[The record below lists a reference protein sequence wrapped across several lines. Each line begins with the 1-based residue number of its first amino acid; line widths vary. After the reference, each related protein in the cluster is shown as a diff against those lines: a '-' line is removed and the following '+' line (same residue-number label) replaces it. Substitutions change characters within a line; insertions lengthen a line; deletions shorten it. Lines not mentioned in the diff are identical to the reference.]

1 MIDSIKKHYPEY
13 LMEAVELGIFMISAG
28 VSVSLLEHDGFI
40 FKKMIP
46 SQQIRLMIIGI
57 AMGITAVALI
67 NSKIGKRSGAHMNPA
82 LTLAFFRLGKIKLW
96 DAVFYILF
104 QFIGGIVGIYIVYFI
119 FGKAFANPPVN
130 YVITVP
136 ANNST
141 AIPFISEVLMSFLLM
156 AMVLFTTNKISLAK
170 YTGAI
175 AGLMLAIFISVEA
188 PISGMSI
195 NPARSFASAFPSNIW
210 TAFWIYLTAPTLGML
225 AAAELYIL
233 IKGKKKVLCAK
244 LNHDNK
250 VRCIFNCGY
259 TNSIKG

>member
-1 MIDSIKKHYPEY
+1 MIDSIKNHYPEY

-28 VSVSLLEHDGFI
+28 VFVSLLEYDGFI

-82 LTLAFFRLGKIKLW
+82 LTLTFYRLGKIKLW
-96 DAVFYILF
+96 DTVFYVLF
-104 QFIGGIVGIYIVYFI
+104 QFIGGTMGVYFVHLI
-119 FGKAFANPPVN
+119 FGNIFAEPPVN
-130 YVITVP
+130 FVITIP
-136 ANNST
+136 MKDSIL
-141 AIPFISEVLMSFLLM
+141 IPFLAETIMSFLLM
-156 AMVLFTTNKISLAK
+156 AMVLFTTNKVNLAK
-170 YTGAI
+170 YTGLM
-175 AGLMLAIFISVEA
+175 AGIMLAIFISLEA

-210 TAFWIYLTAPTLGML
+210 SAFWIYLTAPTVGML

-233 IKGKKKVLCAK
+233 IKGKKNVICAK